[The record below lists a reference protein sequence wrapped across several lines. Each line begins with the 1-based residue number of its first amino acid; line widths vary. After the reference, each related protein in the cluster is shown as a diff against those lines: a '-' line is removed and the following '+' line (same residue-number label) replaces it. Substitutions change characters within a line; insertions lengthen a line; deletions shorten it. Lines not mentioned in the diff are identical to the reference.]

1 VPVRARRQGSRRGAR
16 TLRSDLQ
23 SARPSSYAFPEAL
36 RADELLLRAPTDADV
51 DVIAPA
57 FRDPEVGGEAGL
69 PPVDANALRRMLH
82 EQLPAFRARGLMAP
96 YVIEDTDTGSILG
109 GANLRLFDPMRDTVE
124 LGYWLFVE
132 ARGRGVA
139 TRVVRALV
147 EHAQANGI
155 ARVEAHV
162 RIGNTASERV
172 LERAGFAREGV
183 KRRLLR
189 HAGARVDATLFAV
202 VAPDAE

>member
-1 VPVRARRQGSRRGAR
+1 
-16 TLRSDLQ
+16 
-23 SARPSSYAFPEAL
+23 
-36 RADELLLRAPTDADV
+36 LLLRAPTDADI
-51 DVIAPA
+51 DVVAPA
-57 FRDPEVGGEAGL
+57 FRDPDVGGEAGL
-69 PPVDANALRRMLH
+69 PPVDADTLRVMLRD
-82 EQLPAFRARGLMAP
+82 QLPAFRARGLMAP
-96 YVIEDTDTGSILG
+96 YLIEDTTTGTILG

-155 ARVEAHV
+155 MRVEAHV
-162 RIGNTASERV
+162 RLGNAASERV
-172 LERAGFAREGV
+172 LERAGFEREGI

-189 HAGARVDATLFAV
+189 HKGERVDAALFALV
-202 VAPDAE
+202 TPDG

>member
-1 VPVRARRQGSRRGAR
+1 
-16 TLRSDLQ
+16 
-23 SARPSSYAFPEAL
+23 
-36 RADELLLRAPTDADV
+36 
-51 DVIAPA
+51 VIAPA
-57 FRDPEVGGEAGL
+57 FRDPAVGGEAGL
-69 PPVDANALRRMLH
+69 PPVDAEALRLMLR
-82 EQLPAFRARGLMAP
+82 EQLPAFRAQGLLAP
-96 YVIEDTDTGSILG
+96 YVIEDTDTGTILG

-124 LGYWLFVE
+124 LGYWLFVD

-147 EHAQANGI
+147 DHAHANGI

-172 LERAGFAREGV
+172 LERAGFAREGI
-183 KRRLLR
+183 KRSLLR
-189 HAGARVDATLFAV
+189 HGGTRVDATLFAV

>member
-1 VPVRARRQGSRRGAR
+1 VS
-16 TLRSDLQ
+16 SDLETA
-23 SARPSSYAFPEAL
+23 SLSSYRFPETL
-36 RADELLLRAPTDADV
+36 RADELLLRAPTEADV

-69 PPVDANALRRMLH
+69 LPVGPEQLRTMLR
-82 EQLPAFRARGLMAP
+82 EQLPALRAQGLMAP
-96 YVIEDTDTGSILG
+96 YVIEDIQAGTILG

-139 TRVVRALV
+139 TRAVRALV
-147 EHAQANGI
+147 EHAHANGVV
-155 ARVEAHV
+155 RVEAHV
-162 RIGNTASERV
+162 RIGNEASERV
-172 LERAGFAREGV
+172 LERAGFEREGV

-189 HAGARVDATLFAV
+189 HGGVRVDATLFAV

>member
-1 VPVRARRQGSRRGAR
+1 V
-16 TLRSDLQ
+16 
-23 SARPSSYAFPEAL
+23 
-36 RADELLLRAPTDADV
+36 DELLLRAPTEADV
-51 DVIAPA
+51 DVVAPA

-69 PPVDANALRRMLH
+69 PPVDAEALRLMLR
-82 EQLPAFRARGLMAP
+82 EQLPVFRARGLMAP
-96 YVIEDTDTGSILG
+96 YVIEETTTGKILG

-147 EHAQANGI
+147 DHAQAGGI
-155 ARVEAHV
+155 VRVEAHV

-172 LERAGFAREGV
+172 LERVGFQREGV

-189 HAGARVDATLFAV
+189 HSGKRVDATIFAI

>member
-1 VPVRARRQGSRRGAR
+1 
-16 TLRSDLQ
+16 
-23 SARPSSYAFPEAL
+23 L
-36 RADELLLRAPTDADV
+36 RAGELLLRAPTEGDI

-57 FRDPEVGGEAGL
+57 FRDPDVGGEAGL
-69 PPVDANALRRMLH
+69 PPVDADALRRMLR
-82 EQLPAFRARGLMAP
+82 EQLPAFRERGLMAP
-96 YVIEDTDTGSILG
+96 YVIEDTETGSILG

-139 TRVVRALV
+139 TRMVRAMV
-147 EHAQANGI
+147 EHAHANGI

-189 HAGARVDATLFAV
+189 HGGGRVDATLFAV